1 MHRFTVKG
9 MARKV
14 PTFEFNL
21 NASTPLG
28 AALAE
33 LTGRLFALSAMGA
46 ARHLPTLG
54 LLSIFRDEA
63 PWMWEWLA
71 HHALEGAKPLSR
83 ISTSS
88 RHWSSIGEIFKLPK
102 LPVVHI
108 VDNSA
113 TPHLTEKM
121 GSSRKTEHFS
131 VGGCNSCAS
140 LRSDAR
146 LLVRPPLLNA
156 RPARRQPYQ
165 SHRYATVARHAQHHA
180 QPLSSNLSTRP
191 IKIEVAI
198 PSTTRLRQLRYSFT
212 NRGISVYAGYTLL
225 VKQQQLHDISGFCT
239 T

>member
-156 RPARRQPYQ
+156 RPARRRPYQ
-165 SHRYATVARHAQHHA
+165 SHRYSSEDDYESDDEGDDEGDGCGGSDCRLPRTRHRSRRHSHLPTRAPDCWLFTSRARSTAT
-180 QPLSSNLSTRP
+180 S
-191 IKIEVAI
+191 
-198 PSTTRLRQLRYSFT
+198 
-212 NRGISVYAGYTLL
+212 
-225 VKQQQLHDISGFCT
+225 
-239 T
+239 